1 MTEARD
7 WSLPHSPAPT
17 RNDVINT
24 TPIEISV
31 DRFQVSAGLVGLGC
45 VESSLAWDRA
55 AATATVTTATAPLDV
70 ATSRPAIIE
79 TAAEAH
85 VPSETNGAGAGVFS
99 VWSGS
104 VRDEDPGEEWIFAI
118 YIYTHTHTHII
129 DTHTHTHTHTYTL
142 CVCVCVRA
150 RVCVCACVCM
160 YTNLYTLSLFLFLL
174 LTYIH
179 TGFQEAKPGIQSYP
193 VEEEKFNIFQPIV
206 GDWKVI
212 DSGSSRGW
220 RVEGLDLVLMQCLC
234 KV

>member
-104 VRDEDPGEEWIFAI
+104 VRDEGPGEEWIFAI
-118 YIYTHTHTHII
+118 YIYTHTHTHI
-129 DTHTHTHTHTYTL
+129 
-142 CVCVCVRA
+142 V
-150 RVCVCACVCM
+150 
-160 YTNLYTLSLFLFLL
+160 
-174 LTYIH
+174 
-179 TGFQEAKPGIQSYP
+179 
-193 VEEEKFNIFQPIV
+193 
-206 GDWKVI
+206 
-212 DSGSSRGW
+212 
-220 RVEGLDLVLMQCLC
+220 
-234 KV
+234 

>member
-1 MTEARD
+1 MSAAGD

-142 CVCVCVRA
+142 CVCVCVCVRARA
-150 RVCVCACVCM
+150 RVCVRVYVCIQT
-160 YTNLYTLSLFLFLL
+160 YILSLSFSFSYSH
-174 LTYIH
+174 TYIQA
-179 TGFQEAKPGIQSYP
+179 FRKQSPGS
-193 VEEEKFNIFQPIV
+193 KAT
-206 GDWKVI
+206 
-212 DSGSSRGW
+212 R
-220 RVEGLDLVLMQCLC
+220 
-234 KV
+234 

>member
-1 MTEARD
+1 MSAAGD

-142 CVCVCVRA
+142 CVCVCVCVRA
-150 RVCVCACVCM
+150 RARVRVCVCVCM
-160 YTNLYTLSLFLFLL
+160 YVCKLIYSLSLSLS
-174 LTYIH
+174 LTHIPYRL
-179 TGFQEAKPGIQSYP
+179 
-193 VEEEKFNIFQPIV
+193 
-206 GDWKVI
+206 
-212 DSGSSRGW
+212 SGSKARDPKLPGRG
-220 RVEGLDLVLMQCLC
+220 G
-234 KV
+234 KI

>member
-1 MTEARD
+1 MTEACN

-55 AATATVTTATAPLDV
+55 AATATVTTATVPLDV

-85 VPSETNGAGAGVFS
+85 VPTNGAGAGVVS

-118 YIYTHTHTHII
+118 YIYTHTHTHI
-129 DTHTHTHTHTYTL
+129 YN
-142 CVCVCVRA
+142 
-150 RVCVCACVCM
+150 M
-160 YTNLYTLSLFLFLL
+160 Y
-174 LTYIH
+174 I
-179 TGFQEAKPGIQSYP
+179 
-193 VEEEKFNIFQPIV
+193 
-206 GDWKVI
+206 
-212 DSGSSRGW
+212 
-220 RVEGLDLVLMQCLC
+220 
-234 KV
+234 